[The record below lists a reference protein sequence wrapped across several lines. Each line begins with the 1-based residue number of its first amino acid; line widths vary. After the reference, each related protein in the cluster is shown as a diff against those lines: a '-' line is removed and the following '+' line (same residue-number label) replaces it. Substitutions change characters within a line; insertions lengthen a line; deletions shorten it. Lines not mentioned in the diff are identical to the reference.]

1 MPQQQKHAVFN
12 VVVCVV
18 TALTYVILLVKNSTN
33 SGFLE
38 ASIQTFA
45 NRLRSDR
52 LSFPDDSQNVAF
64 KISQERWIMV
74 DVFLVHV
81 MLRTVALQAVAVNC
95 EGDLLVS

>member
-1 MPQQQKHAVFN
+1 MPRRLLRRVDVRAVIEG
-12 VVVCVV
+12 VVEI
-18 TALTYVILLVKNSTN
+18 TLLLETVKNSTN

-52 LSFPDDSQNVAF
+52 LPFPDDSQNVAF

-74 DVFLVHV
+74 DVFLVHIV
-81 MLRTVALQAVAVNC
+81 LRTVALQAGGCQHSGN
-95 EGDLLVS
+95 